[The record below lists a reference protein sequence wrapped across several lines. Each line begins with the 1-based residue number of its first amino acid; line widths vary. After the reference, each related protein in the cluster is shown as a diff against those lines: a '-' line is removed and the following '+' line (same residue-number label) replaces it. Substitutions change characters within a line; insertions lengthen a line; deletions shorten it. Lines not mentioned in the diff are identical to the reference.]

1 MVGINKWW
9 VNKWLDLVDVYR
21 VLFFLP
27 RGSGKHLLCFVLCVC
42 VCVCVCVCI
51 CKTLCAL
58 VRYPSAG
65 ELALVA
71 GSAGILSCLIWG
83 LSWVTHIQWQIHAW
97 PSQFNWGQFWGISSS
112 LGLSLWGSLSLGCL
126 TAQLFSPLS
135 SLPFPWH
142 RLQEHSFTSLL
153 QANLHP
159 GGCLPRSPTF
169 SVLFCF

>member
-1 MVGINKWW
+1 MSAECSFSFPEGQ
-9 VNKWLDLVDVYR
+9 
-21 VLFFLP
+21 
-27 RGSGKHLLCFVLCVC
+27 GSVCFVLCFFFLC
-42 VCVCVCVCI
+42 VCV

-97 PSQFNWGQFWGISSS
+97 PSLFNWGQFWGISSS

-142 RLQEHSFTSLL
+142 RLQEHSSTSLL

-159 GGCLPRSPTF
+159 GGCLPRSQP
-169 SVLFCF
+169 SVFCSVFK